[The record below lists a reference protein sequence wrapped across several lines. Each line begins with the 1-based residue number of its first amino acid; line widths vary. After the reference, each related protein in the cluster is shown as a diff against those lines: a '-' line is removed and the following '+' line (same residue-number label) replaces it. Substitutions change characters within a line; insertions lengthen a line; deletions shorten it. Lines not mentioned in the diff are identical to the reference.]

1 MANVKF
7 TRPQH
12 VARLF
17 YSYWT
22 GSAWSDHD
30 EITDTFL
37 NDSTK
42 SHVGTAS
49 GQSSLSDDLIEKDR
63 FIIYYG
69 SYINSVWTAAS
80 GTIDSIAMASLSQ
93 VSGLTLKTYGD
104 DSIAL
109 GGVPT
114 TLLHTHVQ
122 AADTFPLDTKDEL
135 IQFTEAT
142 KQCFMVERT
151 GIEGQNSGTG
161 NINFVKNSGF
171 YDTQSNSDLDEWL
184 EVKSGGF
191 VFAES
196 SDPPRVLISLPTSD
210 AGVGHSYIT
219 QKLGITT
226 TAETTFKINASF
238 ASISADSGVDVA
250 EIRLATTSGG
260 DDIDTYQ
267 ITTALA
273 SSSTE
278 YNVVVSAG
286 VNVDYL
292 TIGIFEANTGDA
304 GNLVMRCE
312 SLQVQSIDADVY
324 TGSPLDT
331 GAIIFG
337 GNAFQPS
344 RNFNNNAEQD
354 DSNKYEQ
361 SNSGSRSFLTLNNN
375 IRTESLEFT
384 RITNSEKNTLEHLD
398 KTLVNGLCIYQRDGD
413 SVDTESWF
421 IGRYSVAPS
430 SATNTTDN
438 TIKVTV
444 SELVARD

>member
-12 VARLF
+12 IARLF
-17 YSYWT
+17 HSYWD
-22 GSAWSDHD
+22 GAAWSAHV

-37 NDSTK
+37 NDPTK

-49 GQSSLSDDLIEKDR
+49 GQASLTDDLTEKDR

-109 GGVPT
+109 GSVPT
-114 TLLHTHVQ
+114 TLLDTHVQ
-122 AADTFPLDTKDEL
+122 SADTFPLDTKDEF

-151 GIEGQNSGTG
+151 GIDGQNSGTG

-171 YDTQSNSDLDEWL
+171 DDVISGSDLEEWS

-191 VFAES
+191 VSTGAS
-196 SDPPRVLISLPTSD
+196 RVLISLPTSD
-210 AGVGHSYIT
+210 AGVEHSYIT
-219 QKLGITT
+219 QQLGITT
-226 TAETTFKINASF
+226 TAETTFRINAVF
-238 ASISADSGVDVA
+238 DGITAGSGVDVA

-260 DDIDTYQ
+260 DDIDSYQ
-267 ITTALA
+267 ITTSNNQ
-273 SSSTE
+273 SSLE
-278 YNVVVSAG
+278 YTVVVSAA

-292 TIGIFEANTGDA
+292 TMGIFEANTGDV
-304 GNLVMRCE
+304 GNLVMYCQ

-337 GNAFQPS
+337 GDAFTPTQ
-344 RNFNNNAEQD
+344 NFNNSPEQD

-361 SNSGSRSFLTLNNN
+361 GNSGSRSFLTLTNSN
-375 IRTESLEFT
+375 RRESLDFGG
-384 RITNSEKNTLEHLD
+384 ITNTDKNTLEHLD
-398 KTLVNGLCIYQRDGD
+398 KTLVNGLCIYQRDGS
-413 SVDTESWF
+413 SVDTEDWF
-421 IGRYSVAPS
+421 IGRYSVTPS
-430 SATNTTDN
+430 TAINTTEN
-438 TIKVTV
+438 NIKVTV
-444 SELVARD
+444 SELVARG